1 METLVKYIKESIF
14 DEEEIINKMDDI
26 DKNAEYYKWYKLLTN
41 PDTFADAFDKLWTMI
56 GTEAKEV
63 KKSHIPTLPQ
73 SNVYIV
79 FQKNEYSLSRWARK
93 YILKCFTESN
103 TGRYAVSSIIGVVE
117 ADDNHKRKCIK
128 YCTDFSGSWLHDILP
143 RKSNINR
150 MIARQIYIYYLKN
163 ISLYINYYTN
173 IVKNLNNYIL

>member
-1 METLVKYIKESIF
+1 MLDLKSYITEGVF
-14 DEEEIINKMDDI
+14 DEEDILDDI
-26 DKNAEYYKWYKLLTN
+26 DKNAEYHKWYKLLTN

-79 FQKNEYSLSRWARK
+79 FQKNEHSLSRWARK
-93 YILKCFTESN
+93 YFLKCFTESD

-128 YCTDFSGSWLHDILP
+128 YYPDFSSSWLDDILR
-143 RKSNINR
+143 RKSNTNR
-150 MIARQIYIYYLKN
+150 MIARQIYILPEKYKFIYKL
-163 ISLYINYYTN
+163 LYEYRE
-173 IVKNLNNYIL
+173 KSK